1 MALDHFDLI
10 IIELIYSHTLLSN
23 TNNGMF
29 DIVDNYEDNDGFPQS
44 YQPNKHEMDVSR
56 ETFVI

>member
-1 MALDHFDLI
+1 MVDPFDLI
-10 IIELIYSHTLLSN
+10 IIELIYCHTLLSN

-29 DIVDNYEDNDGFPQS
+29 DIVDNYEDNYSFPQT

-56 ETFVI
+56 ETFGI

>member
-1 MALDHFDLI
+1 
-10 IIELIYSHTLLSN
+10 
-23 TNNGMF
+23 MF
-29 DIVDNYEDNDGFPQS
+29 DIVDNYEDNYSFPQT